1 MRNGPS
7 TTAST
12 SAHPHQAISASY
24 HPLPRP
30 KPLPPLEPVDTQA
43 VKQEL
48 HDALGENGLPYWK
61 AMNGYLLGQVGKG
74 ELEGMVRSWLP
85 KDRCKSAFCAKRG
98 CVHARCNG
106 TQRVRRLSCSTRI
119 MEEG

>member
-1 MRNGPS
+1 MSQSSFLQQHGSS
-7 TTAST
+7 TQAST

-61 AMNGYLLGQVGKG
+61 AMNGYLLGQVGKV
-74 ELEGMVRSWLP
+74 ELEGMVRRWLP
-85 KDRCKSAFCAKRG
+85 KERCTSYLEPLLCVSSARQDRQS
-98 CVHARCNG
+98 
-106 TQRVRRLSCSTRI
+106 
-119 MEEG
+119 